1 MTEEYFSLDRPS
13 ELCLNENQK
22 GGVVLETINDRIAWV
37 ISRSGLTKTAFA
49 EKLNVSQSFI
59 SKLAIGVSTPSDR
72 TIGDICR
79 EFNIN
84 EIWLRTGEGDPVA
97 RLERED
103 EIASWIGKVL
113 AGNDDF
119 KKDFVAVLSRL
130 DENAWA
136 VLAQISEQMVEQRRR
151 HEEGKKNESE
161 L

>member
-1 MTEEYFSLDRPS
+1 M
-13 ELCLNENQK
+13 K
-22 GGVVLETINDRIAWV
+22 TINERISWI
-37 ISRSGLTKTAFA
+37 ISQNGLTKTAFG
-49 EKLNVSQSFI
+49 KRLNVSQP
-59 SKLAIGVSTPSDR
+59 LVSQLTKDLYPSDR
-72 TIGDICR
+72 TIADICR

-136 VLAQISEQMVEQRRR
+136 VLAQISDQMVEQRRQR
-151 HEEGKKNESE
+151 EEGKKNESE

>member
-1 MTEEYFSLDRPS
+1 M
-13 ELCLNENQK
+13 K
-22 GGVVLETINDRIAWV
+22 TINERIAWV
-37 ISRSGLTKTAFA
+37 ISQSGLTKTAFA

-59 SKLAIGVSTPSDR
+59 SNLALGVKSPSDR

-84 EIWLRTGEGDPVA
+84 EIWLRTGEGEPVS
-97 RLERED
+97 RLSRDE
-103 EIASWIGKVL
+103 EIAGWIGKVL

-136 VLAQISEQMVEQRRR
+136 VLAQISDQMLEQRRQR
-151 HEEGKKNESE
+151 EEEQKNKSE

>member
-1 MTEEYFSLDRPS
+1 M
-13 ELCLNENQK
+13 
-22 GGVVLETINDRIAWV
+22 ETINERIAWV
-37 ISRSGLTKTAFA
+37 IAQSGLTKTAFG
-49 EKLNVSQSFI
+49 KRLNVSQQHI
-59 SKLAIGVSTPSDR
+59 SNIALGAKSPSVR
-72 TIGDICR
+72 TISDICR

-84 EIWLRTGEGDPVA
+84 EVWLRTGEGDPVA

-136 VLAQISEQMVEQRRR
+136 VLAQISEQMVEQRRKR
-151 HEEGKKNESE
+151 EEGKKNESE

>member
-1 MTEEYFSLDRPS
+1 M
-13 ELCLNENQK
+13 
-22 GGVVLETINDRIAWV
+22 ETINERIAWV
-37 ISRSGLTKTAFA
+37 ISQSGLTKTAFG
-49 EKLNVSQSFI
+49 KRLNVSQP
-59 SKLAIGVSTPSDR
+59 LVSQLTKDLSPSDR
-72 TIGDICR
+72 TIADICR

-136 VLAQISEQMVEQRRR
+136 VLAQISEQMVEQRRQR
-151 HEEGKKNESE
+151 EEGKKNESE